1 MQIYL
6 DIFNYTY
13 MPIFEKHENIFMN
26 EYDLDRV
33 SGKLVSDNTIDRGP
47 SLDSVRI
54 HNRIWTPLDDAL
66 MPKAIIY
73 SLHSNLT
80 SISKKIVDSKG
91 RELIH
96 ALCDTRDYINLYFNH
111 TKTKPVHI
119 PQYTRWSY
127 NKNFLQKLVDDCALT
142 LAYCSDPLGMQAT
155 HTITA
160 TSLALREVI
169 AHTVWFNEVAH
180 LPSQVKDKTSN
191 FTQKAF
197 LLDSYYIWLDN
208 IGIIDVRNK

>member
-1 MQIYL
+1 
-6 DIFNYTY
+6 
-13 MPIFEKHENIFMN
+13 MPIFEKRDNIFMN

-47 SLDSVRI
+47 NPDNVWG
-54 HNRIWTPLDDAL
+54 HNRIWTPLDDAF
-66 MPKAIIY
+66 MPKAIMH

-80 SISKKIVDSKG
+80 SISKKIVDNKG

-111 TKTKPVHI
+111 TQTKPVHI

-127 NKNFLQKLVDDCALT
+127 DKVLLQKLVDDCALT
-142 LAYCSDPLGMQAT
+142 LAYCSNPLWMQAS

-169 AHTVWFNEVAH
+169 AHTVWFHEVAH
-180 LPSQVKDKTSN
+180 FPSQVKDKTRN
-191 FTQKAF
+191 FTKKAF
-197 LLDSYYIWLDN
+197 LLDSYYIWRDN
-208 IGIIDVRNK
+208 IGIIDVRKK